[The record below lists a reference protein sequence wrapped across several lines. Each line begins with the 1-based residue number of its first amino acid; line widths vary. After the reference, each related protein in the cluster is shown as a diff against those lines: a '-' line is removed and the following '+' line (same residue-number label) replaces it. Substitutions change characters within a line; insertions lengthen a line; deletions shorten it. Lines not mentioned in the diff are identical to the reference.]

1 MWKLLAAAL
10 IGCCFF
16 ANAQSQP
23 VKAVDDDAAK
33 VCHDCPCKSKQ
44 ANYVNT
50 APSNSLVPESLRVED
65 PSPLEKNHGY
75 NHQQKAGEI
84 DAPSKKK
91 EVDSSAVAPDWTAIA
106 SGAGSIISAVMA
118 GVLAILGF
126 YSWRTSK
133 AAVEIASKSHET
145 AQELAAK
152 QARAYV
158 YITKVD
164 MQYSVLEESGPN
176 PVYVSLKNYG
186 HTPAQINAFKFTVIE
201 GTQRHESLT
210 DDSSTHI
217 ILGPGEGATILA
229 RFRITTS
236 TEIEAGHTPLLL
248 IFRADYQDMDGVTHH
263 VQEPFMFG
271 DYSNKYGFAPYEGS
285 EERSRS

>member
-33 VCHDCPCKSKQ
+33 VCDDNTCASDKAKHE
-44 ANYVNT
+44 NT
-50 APSNSLVPESLRVED
+50 APADSPAPEGLRVEKTA
-65 PSPLEKNHGY
+65 PLEQNHGSK
-75 NHQQKAGEI
+75 HQQKANEI
-84 DAPSKKK
+84 DSPPPK
-91 EVDSSAVAPDWTAIA
+91 EEGDSSRSVPYWVAIA
-106 SGAGSIISAVMA
+106 GGVGSIISGVMA
-118 GVLAILGF
+118 AFLAVLGF

-176 PVYVSLKNYG
+176 PVHVSLKNYG

-229 RFRITTS
+229 KFRITSS